1 MKRLTLSR
9 YNRKRKPPAKKLTD
23 WDGSWHLTG
32 EQLQK
37 RIDAAINQPADVI
50 QRIKEILEES

>member
-37 RIDAAINQPADVI
+37 KIDAAINQPADVI
-50 QRIKEILEES
+50 